1 MKLRGKSLEFSHS
14 DACPFVRD
22 VLTRIGDKWSVLVI
36 VLLGDDTRR
45 FNELRRLIQGI
56 SQRML
61 TLTLRGLERDGLVT
75 RAVYPTVPPRVE
87 YALTPLGKTL
97 LKTVA
102 ELAQWSVDNR
112 QDVERARNAFDQR
125 EATGIAPLR
134 QRA

>member
-1 MKLRGKSLEFSHS
+1 
-14 DACPFVRD
+14 
-22 VLTRIGDKWSVLVI
+22 
-36 VLLGDDTRR
+36 
-45 FNELRRLIQGI
+45 
-56 SQRML
+56 ML